1 VTAFIHVKR
10 GETLIVPLT
19 ITTTGG
25 SGLATTGDTVIC
37 EIRDAEHVL
46 VASPS
51 LIAGGTVGDYTATVL
66 DTSAFPEGL
75 LRMDL
80 LIIEADGERTI
91 GQTIGIEVER
101 AMSETMPEQAP
112 YDPVTDG

>member
-1 VTAFIHVKR
+1 MTEFIHIKR
-10 GETLIVPLT
+10 GETLTVPLT
-19 ITTTGG
+19 ITADG
-25 SGLATTGDTVIC
+25 SGLALTGDTVIC
-37 EIRDAEHVL
+37 EVRDGEHVL

-51 LIAGGTVGDYTATVL
+51 VTAGGTVGDYTVTVL

-75 LRMDL
+75 LRMDV
-80 LIIEADGERTI
+80 LIIEANGERTI

-101 AMSETMPEQAP
+101 AMAETMPEQAP